1 MENNDLELKVRKLT
15 QDIVGSF
22 VEQASGSVFSD
33 EIQVPATLVLVTCAF
48 ASRKITTELLEKEYG
63 EDLQYLVFDDDLI
76 FRDRRVVRTSSLNP
90 QILLNKLSLADRIVL
105 LAPRISTLTNL
116 AKGNDAGLLEQLVL
130 KALLWGIEVSVWLDF
145 KPMKFKRNT
154 FYARVLDAIDALV
167 DMGVG
172 FRTYNCLPEGRTQP
186 LPTLLTEK
194 DILDAKERGDS
205 RILCAD
211 GAVITPSA
219 LDAAELY
226 QIRIEKR

>member
-1 MENNDLELKVRKLT
+1 MENSDLELKVRKLT

-22 VEQASGSVFSD
+22 VEQASSSVFSD

-63 EDLQYLVFDDDLI
+63 EDLQYLVFDDDLV
-76 FRDRRVVRTSSLNP
+76 FRDRRVVRTSNLNP

-154 FYARVLDAIDALV
+154 FYARALV
-167 DMGVG
+167 
-172 FRTYNCLPEGRTQP
+172 
-186 LPTLLTEK
+186 EK
-194 DILDAKERGDS
+194 IHNIVIIILVVFGEKE
-205 RILCAD
+205 
-211 GAVITPSA
+211 
-219 LDAAELY
+219 
-226 QIRIEKR
+226 

>member
-1 MENNDLELKVRKLT
+1 MENKDLELKVRKLT
-15 QDIVGSF
+15 QDIVGSY
-22 VEQASGSVFSD
+22 VEQVGGTVFVD

-48 ASRKITTELLEKEYG
+48 ASRKITTELLEEEYG
-63 EDLQYLVFDDDLI
+63 DDLQYLVFDDELV
-76 FRDRRVVRTSSLNP
+76 FPDRHVVHISSLNP

-116 AKGNDAGLLEQLVL
+116 ARGNDSGLLEQLVL
-130 KALLWGIEVSVWLDF
+130 KALLWGIDVCVWLDF

-172 FRTYNCLPEGRTQP
+172 FRTYNCLPEGRSQP

-194 DILDAKERGDS
+194 DILDAKAHGDK
-205 RILCAD
+205 RIVCAD